1 MNKKYYREFIR
12 KLINQ
17 DPTEIAITRKTVTDD
32 GFGGKIEEEV
42 ILEPQTVRIYN
53 KKSQRETVSDAGVF
67 YSRADVLKLLAT
79 YDADLK
85 KDDTFIY
92 NGYSLRIR
100 HVEDYFSICQQ
111 AELEVIG

>member
-1 MNKKYYREFIR
+1 MNKKYYREYIK
-12 KLINQ
+12 KLIAQ
-17 DPTEIAITRKTVTDD
+17 VPTTITITRIIIGDD
-32 GFGGKIEEEV
+32 GYGGKVETPV
-42 ILEPQTVRIYN
+42 KLGPQTVRIYN

-67 YSRADVLKLLAT
+67 YSGADVLKLLAT

-85 KDDTFIY
+85 KGDTFIY
-92 NGYSLRIR
+92 NEYSLRIR

>member
-17 DPTEIAITRKTVTDD
+17 DPAEITITRKTVTDD

-42 ILEPQTVRIYN
+42 TLEPQTVRIYN
-53 KKSQRETVSDAGVF
+53 KKSQREIISDVSITVTSNM
-67 YSRADVLKLLAT
+67 LKLLAMH
-79 YDADLK
+79 DADIQK
-85 KDDTFIY
+85 GDTFPHDGKTVRVTFI
-92 NGYSLRIR
+92 N
-100 HVEDYFSICQQ
+100 DYFGICKQ